1 MFNPIHA
8 LPLPLAILSAL
19 SPMRYAVELTRN
31 VVYGLQPG
39 VPAPAMT
46 PLPINAAVMA
56 ISFVG
61 FIAIGTALFVRAE
74 RNR

>member
-1 MFNPIHA
+1 MFNPIHD
-8 LPLPLAILSAL
+8 LPLPLAVLSAL

-39 VPAPAMT
+39 IPAPEMT
-46 PLPINAAVMA
+46 PLPVNLAV
-56 ISFVG
+56 IGVSFVA
-61 FIAIGTALFVRAE
+61 FLVAGTFLFTRAE